1 MTPAHAQAIATA
13 APSLLTDVLR
23 RFGRVQLRA
32 TGTSMLPSISPGDVL
47 LVVQCS
53 PESIEPGDVVVFTD
67 RTRVFAHRLVE
78 KRRDLSGSSFVTR
91 GDSTWHNDPPSRD
104 DQLIGKVVAVRSAGQ
119 RPRETPSCSRIDR
132 ARGLVA
138 SEWIAAVQRARA
150 LVRQSAT
157 PDAAR

>member
-1 MTPAHAQAIATA
+1 MTPEHAQAIATA
-13 APSLLTDVLR
+13 APALLTDVLR

-32 TGTSMLPSISPGDVL
+32 TGTSMLPSIGPGDVL

-53 PESIEPGDVVVFTD
+53 PESIQPGDVIVFTD

-78 KRRDLSGSSFVTR
+78 KRRELSGSSFVTR
-91 GDSTWHNDPPSRD
+91 GDSNWHNDPPSRD
-104 DQLIGKVVAVRSAGQ
+104 DQVMGKVVAVRSAGG
-119 RPRETPSCSRIDR
+119 RPRQTPSCSRMDR

-150 LVRQSAT
+150 LVRQSTT